1 MGSHEDSRL
10 LGAAAAALPVGGK
23 MGNFSLARQASI
35 YSLTL
40 EEFQNSLGEPGK
52 NFGSMNMEELLK
64 NIWTA
69 EEGQAIAAA
78 MSAAEGT
85 ATGNLASQASLQRQ
99 GSLTLP
105 RTLSRKTVDEV
116 WRDLYRENTYGNGNG
131 NGNVNGQVN
140 AQRQATFGEITLEDF
155 LVKAGVVREDSTEP
169 YGRLGNGQ
177 FGGFGG
183 NSMERNEDRLGIS
196 NALALGFSERG
207 VSNGEVMNNGAQ
219 GTASLSLSPSNNAL
233 SNQAVLDAIN
243 LETLKASQQQTG
255 WLNNHYRPSTVQQQQ
270 QQHQQQL
277 LQHQQQQQMA
287 DAAAAIYASSVK
299 RQGNGTMMGQGNGAM
314 MGQGNG
320 ALMGSPLGGGL
331 GLSPRMGGGI
341 GNGLQGG
348 LGVGLAGLG
357 ATALTI
363 GAASPANQLSS
374 DGMGNSHGDNSTV
387 SPIPYGLDV
396 SVRGRKRGGPVEKV
410 VERRQRRMIKNR
422 ESAARSRARKQAY
435 TVELE
440 AEVTELKEENKE
452 LRKKQ
457 AEMAGLL
464 KKQIIEMMAPSISQ
478 RLKTKT
484 GALKRTLTGPW

>member
-1 MGSHEDSRL
+1 MGSNEDSRF
-10 LGAAAAALPVGGK
+10 LGAAAAAASYPVGGK
-23 MGNFSLARQASI
+23 MGSFSLARQASI

-69 EEGQAIAAA
+69 EEGQAMAAA
-78 MSAAEGT
+78 MGAAEGT
-85 ATGNLASQASLQRQ
+85 TAGNLASQASLQRQ

-116 WRDLYRENTYGNGNG
+116 WRDLYRESTYGNGNG
-131 NGNVNGQVN
+131 NGNGQVN

-155 LVKAGVVREDSTEP
+155 LVKAGVVREENTEP
-169 YGRLGNGQ
+169 YGRLGNDQ
-177 FGGFGG
+177 FGGFVG

-207 VSNGEVMNNGAQ
+207 VSNGEVINNGAQ
-219 GTASLSLSPSNNAL
+219 GTAAISLSPSNNGL
-233 SNQAVLDAIN
+233 SNQAMLDAIN
-243 LETLKASQQQTG
+243 LEALKASQQQTG
-255 WLNNHYRPSTVQQQQ
+255 WLNNQYRPSIVQQQQQ
-270 QQHQQQL
+270 QQHQQI
-277 LQHQQQQQMA
+277 LQHQQQQQVA
-287 DAAAAIYASSVK
+287 DAAAAIYGSSVK
-299 RQGNGTMMGQGNGAM
+299 R
-314 MGQGNG
+314 QGNG

-331 GLSPRMGGGI
+331 GLSPTMGGGI

-348 LGVGLAGLG
+348 LGTGLAGLG
-357 ATALTI
+357 PTALTI
-363 GAASPANQLSS
+363 GAVSPANQLSS
-374 DGMGNSHGDNSTV
+374 DGMGTSHGDNSTL

-396 SVRGRKRGGPVEKV
+396 GVRGRKRGGPVEKV

-452 LRKKQ
+452 LRRKQ
-457 AEMAGLL
+457 AEMAEML
-464 KKQIIEMMAPSISQ
+464 KKQIIDMMGPAKSQ
-478 RLKTKT
+478 QLKSKT
-484 GALKRTLTGPW
+484 RVLKRTLTGPW

>member
-10 LGAAAAALPVGGK
+10 LGAAAASLPVGGK

-69 EEGQAIAAA
+69 EEGQAMAAA

-207 VSNGEVMNNGAQ
+207 VSNGEVINNGAQ

-270 QQHQQQL
+270 QQHHQQL

-299 RQGNGTMMGQGNGAM
+299 RQGNGTMMGQGNGA
-314 MGQGNG
+314 
-320 ALMGSPLGGGL
+320 LMGSPLGGGL
-331 GLSPRMGGGI
+331 GLSPTMGGGI

-348 LGVGLAGLG
+348 LGVGLVGLG

-440 AEVTELKEENKE
+440 AEVTELKEENKQ

>member
-10 LGAAAAALPVGGK
+10 LGAAAASLPVGGK

-69 EEGQAIAAA
+69 EEGQAMAAA

-116 WRDLYRENTYGNGNG
+116 WRDLYRENTYGNG

-207 VSNGEVMNNGAQ
+207 VSNGEVINNGAQ

-270 QQHQQQL
+270 QQHHQQL

-299 RQGNGTMMGQGNGAM
+299 RQGNGTMMGQGNGA
-314 MGQGNG
+314 
-320 ALMGSPLGGGL
+320 LMGSPLGGGL
-331 GLSPRMGGGI
+331 GLSPTMGGGI

-348 LGVGLAGLG
+348 LGVGLVGLG

-440 AEVTELKEENKE
+440 AEVTELKEENKQ

>member
-10 LGAAAAALPVGGK
+10 LGAAAASLPVGGK

-40 EEFQNSLGEPGK
+40 EEFQNSLGEPRK

-69 EEGQAIAAA
+69 EEGQAMAAA

-116 WRDLYRENTYGNGNG
+116 WRDLYRENTYGNGNGNG

-207 VSNGEVMNNGAQ
+207 VSNGEVINNGAQ

-270 QQHQQQL
+270 QQHHQQL

-299 RQGNGTMMGQGNGAM
+299 RQGNGTMMGQGNGA
-314 MGQGNG
+314 
-320 ALMGSPLGGGL
+320 LMGSPLGGGL
-331 GLSPRMGGGI
+331 GLSPTMGGGI

-348 LGVGLAGLG
+348 LGVGLVGLG

-440 AEVTELKEENKE
+440 AEVTELKEENKQ